1 MSTGIGI
8 KSKKEDANKLKFRF
22 STVESAFDIEKNM
35 REKRKNLKKIHYFL
49 RN

>member
-35 REKRKNLKKIHYFL
+35 KKKNEKI
-49 RN
+49 